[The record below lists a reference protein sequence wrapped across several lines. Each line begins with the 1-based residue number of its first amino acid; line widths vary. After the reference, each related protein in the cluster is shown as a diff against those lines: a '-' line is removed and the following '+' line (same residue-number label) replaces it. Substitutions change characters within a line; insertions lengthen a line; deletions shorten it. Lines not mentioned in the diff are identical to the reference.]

1 MLEIIKKNSSFIF
14 KMIVNQIALTV
25 FGLVLSVATYQNKP
39 LHVFTGI
46 FAIGF
51 YLVLLYTMSWEA
63 GIADKVR
70 VDAKRIPYQ
79 PYKFAIISLAANSL
93 NILLAL
99 VATICWAFNSFSYY
113 LSNEGAYNIYRIC
126 NAIGRFIH
134 GMYASSIALIS
145 PDNPLLLFP
154 IILPAIIACTYGYFL
169 GVNGKTIRHFFG
181 IKTAYDNLLNDTGI
195 HHENEEE
202 KN

>member
-1 MLEIIKKNSSFIF
+1 MLEIIKKNSSFII

-25 FGLVLSVATYQNKP
+25 FGLVLSVATYQNTP

-70 VDAKRIPYQ
+70 LDAKRIPYQ
-79 PYKFAIISLAANSL
+79 PYKFAILSLAANSL

-99 VATICWAFNSFSYY
+99 LAIIGWIFNDFSYY
-113 LSNEGAYNIYRIC
+113 VSNEWAYNLYMCC

-145 PDNPLLLFP
+145 PSNPLLLLP
-154 IILPAIIACTYGYFL
+154 IIIPSIMACTYGYFL

-195 HHENEEE
+195 HHVNEEE
-202 KN
+202 NK

>member
-1 MLEIIKKNSSFIF
+1 
-14 KMIVNQIALTV
+14 MIVNQIALTV

-113 LSNEGAYNIYRIC
+113 LSSEWAYNIYRIC

-154 IILPAIIACTYGYFL
+154 IILPSIIACAYGYFL

>member
-93 NILLAL
+93 NTLLAL
-99 VATICWAFNSFSYY
+99 VATIC
-113 LSNEGAYNIYRIC
+113 
-126 NAIGRFIH
+126 
-134 GMYASSIALIS
+134 
-145 PDNPLLLFP
+145 
-154 IILPAIIACTYGYFL
+154 
-169 GVNGKTIRHFFG
+169 
-181 IKTAYDNLLNDTGI
+181 
-195 HHENEEE
+195 
-202 KN
+202 